1 MPFPR
6 GEGWGQRW
14 RCGFLAR
21 RRSVAY
27 ADRKP
32 VFMKRLFRL
41 IAVLAIVCVPL
52 VPEGSLAQAPAT
64 PAPAAAAPAPAENAS
79 AAAPAASAETAAA
92 VPARRPG
99 SSLDPV
105 KLFREGGITIYAL
118 LGLSLV
124 MCALIVFYFLT
135 IRRAA
140 VVSDAFMRTAEG
152 LIRKQ
157 DYAGLLTVC
166 NRRSEAIA
174 LITQKA
180 LDFATKNPT
189 ATLEEVRQVTESE
202 GQRQASQLS
211 QRIAYL
217 ADIAAIA
224 PMVGLLGTVF
234 GIMKEFSNISDRAA
248 QLNMMKAQM
257 SFAGG
262 TAEALVNT
270 AAGLVIAIPSMIVYS
285 IYKGKV
291 NHLISELEAASTY
304 IMALLSAQYKRVTAQ
319 ARAQQMAVREQ
330 TPTRTR

>member
-1 MPFPR
+1 
-6 GEGWGQRW
+6 
-14 RCGFLAR
+14 
-21 RRSVAY
+21 
-27 ADRKP
+27 
-32 VFMKRLFRL
+32 MKRLFRL

-52 VPEGSLAQAPAT
+52 VPEGSLAQAPAA
-64 PAPAAAAPAPAENAS
+64 PAPAAADAPAAAPADTGTGPVIGILD
-79 AAAPAASAETAAA
+79 AAAPAAPAETAAA
-92 VPARRPG
+92 VPARKPG

-118 LGLSLV
+118 LALSLV

-166 NRRSEAIA
+166 NRRTEAIA

-319 ARAQQMAVREQ
+319 ARAQQMAAREQ

>member
-1 MPFPR
+1 
-6 GEGWGQRW
+6 
-14 RCGFLAR
+14 
-21 RRSVAY
+21 
-27 ADRKP
+27 
-32 VFMKRLFRL
+32 MKRLFRL

-52 VPEGSLAQAPAT
+52 VPEVSLAQAPAT
-64 PAPAAAAPAPAENAS
+64 PAPAAADAPAAAPAGTGTGPVIS
-79 AAAPAASAETAAA
+79 ILDAAAPAAPAETAAA
-92 VPARRPG
+92 VPARKPG

-118 LGLSLV
+118 LALSLV

-234 GIMKEFSNISDRAA
+234 GIMKEFGNISDRAA

-291 NHLISELEAASTY
+291 NQLISELEAASTY

-319 ARAQQMAVREQ
+319 ARAQQMAAREQ

>member
-1 MPFPR
+1 
-6 GEGWGQRW
+6 
-14 RCGFLAR
+14 
-21 RRSVAY
+21 
-27 ADRKP
+27 
-32 VFMKRLFRL
+32 MKRLFRL

-52 VPEGSLAQAPAT
+52 VPEVSLAQAPAT
-64 PAPAAAAPAPAENAS
+64 PTPAAADAPAAAPAGTGTGPVIS
-79 AAAPAASAETAAA
+79 ILDAAAPAAPAETAAA
-92 VPARRPG
+92 VPARKPG

-118 LGLSLV
+118 LALSLV

-166 NRRSEAIA
+166 NRRTEAIA

-234 GIMKEFSNISDRAA
+234 GIMKEFGNISDRAA

-291 NHLISELEAASTY
+291 NQLISELEAASTY

-319 ARAQQMAVREQ
+319 ARAQQMAAREQ

>member
-1 MPFPR
+1 
-6 GEGWGQRW
+6 
-14 RCGFLAR
+14 
-21 RRSVAY
+21 
-27 ADRKP
+27 
-32 VFMKRLFRL
+32 MKRLFRL

-52 VPEGSLAQAPAT
+52 VPEVSLAQAPAT
-64 PAPAAAAPAPAENAS
+64 PTPAAADAPAPAPAGTGTGPVIS
-79 AAAPAASAETAAA
+79 ILDAAAPAAPAETAAA
-92 VPARRPG
+92 VPARKPG

-118 LGLSLV
+118 LALSLV

-166 NRRSEAIA
+166 NRRTEAIA

-234 GIMKEFSNISDRAA
+234 GIMKEFGNISDRAA

-291 NHLISELEAASTY
+291 NQLISELEAASTY

-319 ARAQQMAVREQ
+319 ARAQQMAAREQ

>member
-1 MPFPR
+1 
-6 GEGWGQRW
+6 
-14 RCGFLAR
+14 
-21 RRSVAY
+21 
-27 ADRKP
+27 
-32 VFMKRLFRL
+32 MKRLFRL

-52 VPEGSLAQAPAT
+52 VPEVSLAQAPAT
-64 PAPAAAAPAPAENAS
+64 PAPAAVDAPAAAPAGTGTGPVIS
-79 AAAPAASAETAAA
+79 ILDAAAPAAPAETAAA
-92 VPARRPG
+92 VPARKPG

-118 LGLSLV
+118 LALSLV

-166 NRRSEAIA
+166 NRRTEAIA

-217 ADIAAIA
+217 ADIAA
-224 PMVGLLGTVF
+224 MVGLLGTVF
-234 GIMKEFSNISDRAA
+234 GIMKEFGNISDRAA

-291 NHLISELEAASTY
+291 NQLISELEAASTY

-319 ARAQQMAVREQ
+319 ARAQQMAAREQ

>member
-1 MPFPR
+1 
-6 GEGWGQRW
+6 
-14 RCGFLAR
+14 
-21 RRSVAY
+21 
-27 ADRKP
+27 
-32 VFMKRLFRL
+32 MKRLFRL

-52 VPEGSLAQAPAT
+52 VPEVSLAQAPAT
-64 PAPAAAAPAPAENAS
+64 PTPAAADAPAPAPAGTGTGPVIS
-79 AAAPAASAETAAA
+79 LLDAAAPAAPAETAAA
-92 VPARRPG
+92 VPARKPG

-118 LGLSLV
+118 LALSLV

-166 NRRSEAIA
+166 NRRTEAIA

-234 GIMKEFSNISDRAA
+234 GIMKEFGNISDRAA

-291 NHLISELEAASTY
+291 NQLISELEAASTY

-319 ARAQQMAVREQ
+319 ARAQQMAAREQ

>member
-1 MPFPR
+1 
-6 GEGWGQRW
+6 
-14 RCGFLAR
+14 
-21 RRSVAY
+21 
-27 ADRKP
+27 
-32 VFMKRLFRL
+32 MKRLFRL

-64 PAPAAAAPAPAENAS
+64 PAPAAADAPAAAPAGAGTRPVIS
-79 AAAPAASAETAAA
+79 ILDAAAPAAPAETAAA
-92 VPARRPG
+92 VPARKPG

-118 LGLSLV
+118 LALSLV

-234 GIMKEFSNISDRAA
+234 GIMKEFGNISDRAA

-270 AAGLVIAIPSMIVYS
+270 AAGLVIAIPSMIAYS

-319 ARAQQMAVREQ
+319 ARAQQMAAREQ

>member
-1 MPFPR
+1 
-6 GEGWGQRW
+6 
-14 RCGFLAR
+14 
-21 RRSVAY
+21 
-27 ADRKP
+27 
-32 VFMKRLFRL
+32 
-41 IAVLAIVCVPL
+41 
-52 VPEGSLAQAPAT
+52 
-64 PAPAAAAPAPAENAS
+64 
-79 AAAPAASAETAAA
+79 
-92 VPARRPG
+92 
-99 SSLDPV
+99 
-105 KLFREGGITIYAL
+105 GGITIYAL
-118 LGLSLV
+118 LALSLV

-166 NRRSEAIA
+166 NRRTEAIA

-234 GIMKEFSNISDRAA
+234 GIMKEFGNISDRAA

-291 NHLISELEAASTY
+291 NQLISELEAASTY

-319 ARAQQMAVREQ
+319 ARAQQMAAREQ

>member
-1 MPFPR
+1 
-6 GEGWGQRW
+6 
-14 RCGFLAR
+14 
-21 RRSVAY
+21 
-27 ADRKP
+27 
-32 VFMKRLFRL
+32 MKRLFRL

-52 VPEGSLAQAPAT
+52 VPEVSLAQAPAT
-64 PAPAAAAPAPAENAS
+64 PAPAAADAPAAAPAGTGTRPVIS
-79 AAAPAASAETAAA
+79 ILDAAAPAAPAETAAA
-92 VPARRPG
+92 VPARKPG

-118 LGLSLV
+118 LALSLV

-234 GIMKEFSNISDRAA
+234 GIMKEFGNISDRAA

-291 NHLISELEAASTY
+291 NQLISELEAASTY

-319 ARAQQMAVREQ
+319 ARAQQMAAREQ

>member
-1 MPFPR
+1 
-6 GEGWGQRW
+6 
-14 RCGFLAR
+14 
-21 RRSVAY
+21 
-27 ADRKP
+27 
-32 VFMKRLFRL
+32 MKRLFRL

-52 VPEGSLAQAPAT
+52 VPEVSLAQAPAT
-64 PAPAAAAPAPAENAS
+64 PAPAAADAP
-79 AAAPAASAETAAA
+79 AAAPAGTGTRPVISILDASAPAAPAETAAA
-92 VPARRPG
+92 VPARKPG

-118 LGLSLV
+118 LALSLV

-234 GIMKEFSNISDRAA
+234 GIMKEFGNISDRAA

-291 NHLISELEAASTY
+291 NQLISELEAASTY

-319 ARAQQMAVREQ
+319 ARAQQMAAREQ

>member
-1 MPFPR
+1 
-6 GEGWGQRW
+6 
-14 RCGFLAR
+14 
-21 RRSVAY
+21 
-27 ADRKP
+27 
-32 VFMKRLFRL
+32 MKRLFRL

-52 VPEGSLAQAPAT
+52 VPEVSLAQAPAT
-64 PAPAAAAPAPAENAS
+64 PAPAAVDAPAAAPAGTGTGPVIS
-79 AAAPAASAETAAA
+79 ILDAAAPAAPAETAAA
-92 VPARRPG
+92 VPARKPG

-118 LGLSLV
+118 LALSLV

-166 NRRSEAIA
+166 NRRTEAIA

-234 GIMKEFSNISDRAA
+234 GIMKEFGNISDRAA

-291 NHLISELEAASTY
+291 NQLISELEAASTY

-319 ARAQQMAVREQ
+319 ARAQQMAAREQ

>member
-1 MPFPR
+1 
-6 GEGWGQRW
+6 
-14 RCGFLAR
+14 
-21 RRSVAY
+21 
-27 ADRKP
+27 
-32 VFMKRLFRL
+32 MKRLFRL

-52 VPEGSLAQAPAT
+52 VPEVSLAQAPAT
-64 PAPAAAAPAPAENAS
+64 PAPAAADAPAAAPAGTGTRPVIS
-79 AAAPAASAETAAA
+79 ILDAAAPAAPAETAAA
-92 VPARRPG
+92 VPARKPG

-118 LGLSLV
+118 LALSLV

-166 NRRSEAIA
+166 NRRTEAIA

-234 GIMKEFSNISDRAA
+234 GIMKEFGNISDRAA

-291 NHLISELEAASTY
+291 NQLISELEAASTY

-319 ARAQQMAVREQ
+319 ARAQQMAAREQ

>member
-1 MPFPR
+1 
-6 GEGWGQRW
+6 
-14 RCGFLAR
+14 
-21 RRSVAY
+21 
-27 ADRKP
+27 
-32 VFMKRLFRL
+32 MKRLSRL
-41 IAVLAIVCVPL
+41 CAALAIFCMTL
-52 VPEGSLAQAPAT
+52 VPEVSLAQAPAAPA
-64 PAPAAAAPAPAENAS
+64 PAPAAAESPAVPAGTSTTPAIGIPDPAPAAAS
-79 AAAPAASAETAAA
+79 APAATAATAAAPA
-92 VPARRPG
+92 RKPG

-118 LGLSLV
+118 LGLSLI

-166 NRRSEAIA
+166 NRRTEAIA

-234 GIMKEFSNISDRAA
+234 GIMKEFGNISDRAA

-319 ARAQQMAVREQ
+319 ARAQQMAAREQ

>member
-1 MPFPR
+1 
-6 GEGWGQRW
+6 
-14 RCGFLAR
+14 
-21 RRSVAY
+21 
-27 ADRKP
+27 
-32 VFMKRLFRL
+32 MKRLFRL

-64 PAPAAAAPAPAENAS
+64 PAPAADAP
-79 AAAPAASAETAAA
+79 AAAPAGTGTRPVISILDAAAPAETAAA
-92 VPARRPG
+92 VPARKPG

-118 LGLSLV
+118 LALSLV

-234 GIMKEFSNISDRAA
+234 GIMKEFGNISDRAA

-291 NHLISELEAASTY
+291 NQLISELEAASTY

-319 ARAQQMAVREQ
+319 ARAQQMAAREQ